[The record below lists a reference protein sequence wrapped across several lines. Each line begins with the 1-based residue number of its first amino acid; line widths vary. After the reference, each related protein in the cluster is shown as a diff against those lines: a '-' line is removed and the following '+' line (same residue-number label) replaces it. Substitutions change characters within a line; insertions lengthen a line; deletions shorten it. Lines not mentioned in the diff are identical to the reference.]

1 MKAPPDPYPTDTVAT
16 SKLWQQLT
24 NNSILAIEASNLPF
38 FLCWYVSCDDLYK
51 ISPSSDKNFLFGT
64 QHKRNNMPRRLLQVM
79 GMMGDMLS
87 YMHELFYMVTLLLS
101 CLY

>member
-1 MKAPPDPYPTDTVAT
+1 
-16 SKLWQQLT
+16 
-24 NNSILAIEASNLPF
+24 
-38 FLCWYVSCDDLYK
+38 
-51 ISPSSDKNFLFGT
+51 
-64 QHKRNNMPRRLLQVM
+64 MPRRLLEIM